1 MYRNTRFHEV
11 LKGLPRGIFENAV
24 EQHAADKYSK
34 GFRRWDQ
41 FLAMVYAQLTGSRS
55 LREVEAGFNSQST
68 HHYHLGSR
76 PIKRS
81 TLADANAK
89 RDAELFQQL
98 CERLLLQVHRQARRA
113 CQSML
118 YLLDSTPIPL
128 KGQAYETWAGA
139 HKTHRTQGLKAHV
152 MLATA
157 TTTPVFLDITH
168 PNVNDIEVGRNISI
182 HHGATYVFDKG
193 YCHYNWW
200 YQIHQSQA
208 YFVTRFKANAGL
220 IVLSQQP
227 IAKQVGHT
235 ILKDERVRFKNRQP
249 GGHRINH
256 YHGTTLRR
264 VVVARPNKA
273 TPLVLATNDLE
284 RSAEEIAELYKQRWE
299 IELFFKWLKQ
309 NLRIKKFLGYSENA
323 VRTQIYIAIMT
334 YLLVYMMKQRERF
347 EGSLTTFLVTLKSCL
362 FQRAQTEYQMYR
374 RRRRSHDMLLER
386 QAALS
391 L

>member
-11 LKGLPRGIFENAV
+11 LKGLPRGLFEKAV
-24 EQHAADKYSK
+24 QQHAADKYSK

-41 FLAMVYAQLTGSRS
+41 YLAMVYAQLSGSCS
-55 LREVEAGFNSQST
+55 LRALETGFNSQSI

-81 TLADANAK
+81 TLADTNAK
-89 RDAELFQQL
+89 RDAGLFKRL
-98 CERLLLQVHRQARRA
+98 CEHLLTQVHRQTRSEF
-113 CQSML
+113 QPML

-128 KGQAYETWAGA
+128 KGQAYEAWASA

-152 MLATA
+152 MLAKA
-157 TTTPVFLDITH
+157 TTTPVFLEITP
-168 PNVNDIEVGRNISI
+168 PNVNDIEVGRDIPI
-182 HHGATYVFDKG
+182 ERGATYVFDKG
-193 YCHYNWW
+193 YCHYNRW

-220 IVLSQQP
+220 QVIGEQP
-227 IAKQVGHT
+227 IAEPAGH
-235 ILKDERVRFKNRQP
+235 ILKDELVRFKNRQP

-256 YHGTTLRR
+256 YYGTTLRR
-264 VVVARPNKA
+264 IVVARPDKS

-284 RSAEEIAELYKQRWE
+284 RPAEAIAALYKQRWD

-309 NLRIKKFLGYSENA
+309 NLRIKKFLGHSENA
-323 VRTQIYIAIMT
+323 VRTQIYIAIIT
-334 YLLVYMMKQRERF
+334 YLLVYLMKQREAF
-347 EGSLTTFLVTLKSCL
+347 KGSLTTFMITLRGHL
-362 FQRAQTEYQMYR
+362 FQRIETEYQMYR
-374 RRRRSHDMLLER
+374 RRQRRHDLLLER
-386 QAALS
+386 QAALP